1 MTTRAKEL
9 EGVEP
14 SADTGSICARDYR
27 TGQGLRVAWKSGT
40 VVDVVPSSAPD
51 GVWVAPGLTD
61 LQVNGYGAVDF
72 QDPGLTLESM
82 RRAVQALHRD
92 GCVQFFPTLTTDDW
106 ETMIAQVRRI
116 RGWRA
121 ACPELRDAI
130 AGWHFEGPFLSPV
143 PGYCGAHPKDK
154 MISPTPAHIRQLRDA
169 TGTDPVLLTVAPEQ
183 EDVPGIIPLAVSLG
197 MRVSLG
203 HSNASAAELDAA
215 VRGGAVSFTHLGNGC
230 PQALDRHDN
239 ILWRVVEREAL
250 HPGLIPDG
258 IHVSPALFRILHRA
272 MDPGR
277 FWYTTDA
284 VHPAGAPCGRYRIMG
299 GTEVEVGPDQ
309 VVRVPGA
316 SHFAGSALRPLE
328 AIFRAAGMLGC
339 TWREVW
345 DRCTLQPRAL
355 MGMDPGL
362 LAPGAAAS
370 FCVLDFHDIGS
381 PLVATYI
388 RGEKRASLPAKAW
401 MGGAGIPGN
410 LP

>member
-1 MTTRAKEL
+1 MTTGAREL
-9 EGVEP
+9 EEAGP
-14 SADTGSICARDYR
+14 AAAAGALCARDYR
-27 TGQGLRVAWKSGT
+27 TGQGLRVAWRSGN
-40 VVDVVPSSAPD
+40 VAEVVPAEAPD
-51 GVWVAPGLTD
+51 EVWIAPGLTD
-61 LQVNGYGAVDF
+61 LQVNGYGASDF
-72 QDPGLTLESM
+72 QDPGLTLEAM
-82 RRAVQALHRD
+82 CRAVRALHRD

-106 ETMIAQVRRI
+106 DAMIAQVRRI

-121 ACPELRDAI
+121 TCPEIRDAI
-130 AGWHFEGPFLSPV
+130 AGWHIEGPFLSPV
-143 PGYCGAHPKDK
+143 PGYCGAHPKDR
-154 MISPTPAHIRQLRDA
+154 MISPTPEHIRQLREV

-183 EDVPGIIPLAVSLG
+183 EGVPAIIPLAVSLG

-203 HSNASAAELDAA
+203 HSNASGAELDAA
-215 VRGGAVSFTHLGNGC
+215 VRGGASSFTHLGNGC
-230 PQALDRHDN
+230 PQVLDRHDN

-250 HPGLIPDG
+250 HPGLIPDS
-258 IHVSPALFRILHRA
+258 IHVSPSLFRLLHRA

-316 SHFAGSALRPLE
+316 SNFAGSALRPLE

-345 DRCTLQPRAL
+345 DRYTLQPRAL
-355 MGMDPGL
+355 MGMGQGL
-362 LAPGAAAS
+362 LEPGAAAS
-370 FCVLDFHDIGS
+370 FCVLDFRDAGS
-381 PLVATYI
+381 PLVSTYI
-388 RGEKRASLPAKAW
+388 RGEKCAALPAKAW